1 MIVAGMSGECHEK
14 VIDRR
19 DGDVLVAA
27 SRSRVCRYGATGGM
41 TRWP

>member
-1 MIVAGMSGECHEK
+1 MIVAGVSGECHEK

-27 SRSRVCRYGATGGM
+27 YGAVRMKTHNS
-41 TRWP
+41 